1 MTLYPA
7 LLGGVIA
14 TLLGGGLLVLF
25 VDARI
30 GRGIG
35 LAVLVTATFWLGIQ
49 YEKFGFVQRH
59 ATLCQDKQGAYFRM
73 FNGFDPFCPRVRF

>member
-1 MTLYPA
+1 MSLYPA

-14 TLLGGGLLVLF
+14 LILGGILLVLF
-25 VDARI
+25 IDARI

-35 LAVLVTATFWLGIQ
+35 LAMLVAAIFWMGIQ
-49 YEKFGFVQRH
+49 FEKFTFVQRH

-73 FNGFDPFCPRVRF
+73 FNGFDPFCPKVRF